1 MSAPALNRR
10 SFLQVTATASG
21 GLLLGTWLEPTFAAA
36 SPALGNDPFVPNA
49 FIRITADGSVTIIAK
64 NPEIGQGVKTSL
76 PMTIAEELDVRWED
90 VTIEQG
96 DLNPAYG
103 GQVAGGSTGTPTNWE
118 PLRRAGAAA
127 RQMLVAAAAAT
138 WSVPKADCTTS
149 DGRVHHR
156 ASNRSLGYGDLAA
169 RAATLTAPDLRTV
182 ALKPPAEYKI
192 IGKSIGSVDT
202 PKIVRG
208 EPIFGID
215 VTLPGMRHAVFQKC
229 PMFGGKVA
237 DANLDVVRAMPGVR
251 AAFIVDGGTNLSGLL
266 GGVAIV
272 ADSWWQANQAR
283 KQLKVT
289 WVRGGTETQSSTGFA
304 QQAAALMAGTPQR
317 TLRQD
322 GDVPAALAGAH
333 RTVTAEYHYPFLAH
347 ATLEPMNCTAW
358 FHDGKMEL
366 WAPSQNPGSGRQL
379 VATTLGIAPEDVTV
393 HLVRAG
399 GGFGRR
405 LANDYMVEAAWIARQ
420 VDEPVKLLWSREDDT
435 QHDFYRPAGWHKLQG
450 GVSASGE
457 LTAWHQHFVSFGEGE
472 RFVAGGS
479 MGATEFP
486 ALFVPNFRLDA
497 SVMPLDVPT
506 GFLRAP
512 GSNGLAFVAQSFI
525 DELAHAAG
533 KDPVQFRLA
542 LLGPPRMAMDGERGV
557 YDAARM
563 RAVLEAV
570 AERSGWGRAMPAG
583 RGMGVAFHFS
593 HRGYFAEVV
602 EASVAAD
609 GGVTVHKVWV
619 AGDIGPII
627 INPSNAVNQVQGSVI
642 DGLSEMFAQE
652 ITITEAQVDQ
662 QHFGDFPLLR
672 LTEAPREI
680 DVHFVRSDSPVT
692 GLGEPALPPVIPA
705 LCNAIF
711 AATGRRIRSLPLS
724 QHDLY
729 PAG

>member
-1 MSAPALNRR
+1 
-10 SFLQVTATASG
+10 
-21 GLLLGTWLEPTFAAA
+21 
-36 SPALGNDPFVPNA
+36 
-49 FIRITADGSVTIIAK
+49 
-64 NPEIGQGVKTSL
+64 
-76 PMTIAEELDVRWED
+76 
-90 VTIEQG
+90 
-96 DLNPAYG
+96 
-103 GQVAGGSTGTPTNWE
+103 
-118 PLRRAGAAA
+118 
-127 RQMLVAAAAAT
+127 
-138 WSVPKADCTTS
+138 
-149 DGRVHHR
+149 
-156 ASNRSLGYGDLAA
+156 
-169 RAATLTAPDLRTV
+169 
-182 ALKPPAEYKI
+182 
-192 IGKSIGSVDT
+192 
-202 PKIVRG
+202 
-208 EPIFGID
+208 
-215 VTLPGMRHAVFQKC
+215 
-229 PMFGGKVA
+229 
-237 DANLDVVRAMPGVR
+237 
-251 AAFIVDGGTNLSGLL
+251 
-266 GGVAIV
+266 
-272 ADSWWQANQAR
+272 
-283 KQLKVT
+283 
-289 WVRGGTETQSSTGFA
+289 
-304 QQAAALMAGTPQR
+304 
-317 TLRQD
+317 
-322 GDVPAALAGAH
+322 
-333 RTVTAEYHYPFLAH
+333 
-347 ATLEPMNCTAW
+347 MNCTAW

-680 DVHFVRSDSPVT
+680 DVHFVKSDAPVT
-692 GLGEPALPPVIPA
+692 GIGEPALPPVIPA

-724 QHDLY
+724 QHDFY

>member
-1 MSAPALNRR
+1 
-10 SFLQVTATASG
+10 
-21 GLLLGTWLEPTFAAA
+21 
-36 SPALGNDPFVPNA
+36 
-49 FIRITADGSVTIIAK
+49 
-64 NPEIGQGVKTSL
+64 
-76 PMTIAEELDVRWED
+76 
-90 VTIEQG
+90 
-96 DLNPAYG
+96 
-103 GQVAGGSTGTPTNWE
+103 
-118 PLRRAGAAA
+118 
-127 RQMLVAAAAAT
+127 MLVAAAAAT
-138 WSVPKADCTTS
+138 WSVPEADCTTS

-156 ASNRSLGYGDLAA
+156 ASNRSLGYGELAA

-182 ALKPPAEYKI
+182 ALKPAAEYKI

-379 VATTLGIAPEDVTV
+379 VATTLGIAPEDVIV

-420 VDEPVKLLWSREDDT
+420 VGEPVKLLWSREDDT

-457 LTAWHQHFVSFGEGE
+457 LTVWHQHFVSFGAGE

-486 ALFVPNFRLDA
+486 ALFVPNFQLDA
-497 SVMPLDVPT
+497 STMPLEVPT

-542 LLGPPRMAMDGERGV
+542 LLGPPRMAMDGERSV

-602 EASVAAD
+602 EASIAAD

-680 DVHFVRSDSPVT
+680 DVHFVKSDAPVT
-692 GLGEPALPPVIPA
+692 GIGEPALPPVIPA

>member
-1 MSAPALNRR
+1 MLDRR
-10 SFLQVTATASG
+10 GFLQVTTAAGG
-21 GLLLGTWLEPTFAAA
+21 GLLLGAWLEPALA
-36 SPALGNDPFVPNA
+36 SAPPTLGNDPFTPNA
-49 FIRITADGSVTIIAK
+49 FIRIAGDGTVTIIAK

-90 VTIEQG
+90 VRIEQG

-118 PLRRAGAAA
+118 PLRRAGAAG

-138 WSVPKADCTTS
+138 WGVAESECTTR
-149 DGRVHHR
+149 DGRVHHA
-156 ASNRSLGYGDLAA
+156 ASNRSFGYGDLAA

-182 ALKPPAEYKI
+182 ALKPPEEYRI

-215 VTLPGMRHAVFQKC
+215 VTLPGMRHAVFEKC
-229 PMFGGKVA
+229 PVFGGTVA
-237 DANLDVVRAMPGVR
+237 SANLDAIRAMPGVR
-251 AAFIVDGGTNLSGLL
+251 TAFVVEGGTNLSGLL

-272 ADSWWQANQAR
+272 ADSWWQAEQAR

-289 WVRGGTETQSSTGFA
+289 WLRGGTELQSSVAFA

-322 GDVPAALAGAH
+322 GDVATALAGAH
-333 RTVTAEYHYPFLAH
+333 RTVTADYHYPFLAH

-366 WAPSQNPGSGRQL
+366 WAPTQNPGSGRQL
-379 VATTLGIAPEDVTV
+379 VATTLGIAPDDVIV

-420 VDEPVKLLWSREDDT
+420 VGAPVKLLWSREDDT
-435 QHDFYRPAGWHKLQG
+435 RHDFYRPAGWHRLTG
-450 GVSASGE
+450 AVSATGDI
-457 LTAWHQHFVSFGEGE
+457 TAWHQHFISFGEGE
-472 RFVAGGS
+472 RFGQGAS
-479 MGATEFP
+479 IGATEFP
-486 ALFVPNFRLDA
+486 ALFVPNFKLDA
-497 SVMPLDVPT
+497 SVMPSGVPT

-512 GSNGLAFVAQSFI
+512 GSNGLAFVSQSFI

-533 KDPVQFRLA
+533 RDPVAMRLA

-557 YDAARM
+557 YDGGRM

-570 AERSGWGRAMPAG
+570 AQRSGWGRAMPAG

-602 EASVAAD
+602 DASVAAD

-627 INPSNAVNQVQGSVI
+627 INPSNAVNQVEGSVI

-652 ITITEAQVDQ
+652 ITITNGQVDQ

-672 LTEAPREI
+672 LIESPREI
-680 DVHFVRSDSPVT
+680 DVHFVKSDSPVT

-711 AATGRRIRSLPLS
+711 AATGRRIRTLPLS
-724 QHDLY
+724 QHDLFA
-729 PAG
+729 AG

>member
-10 SFLQVTATASG
+10 GFLQVTAAAGG
-21 GLLLGTWLEPTFAAA
+21 GLLLGTWLEPALA
-36 SPALGNDPFVPNA
+36 SPPPTLGNDPFVPNA
-49 FIRITADGSVTIIAK
+49 FIRITADGTVTIIAK

-90 VTIEQG
+90 VRIEQG

-138 WSVPKADCTTS
+138 WSVPDAECTTS

-156 ASNRSLGYGDLAA
+156 ASNRSLGYGELAA

-182 ALKPPAEYKI
+182 ALKPAAEYKI
-192 IGKSIGSVDT
+192 IGTSVGSVDT

-229 PMFGGKVA
+229 PVFGGTVA
-237 DANLDVVRAMPGVR
+237 EANLDAIRAMPGVR
-251 AAFIVDGGTNLSGLL
+251 DAFVVDGGTNLSGLL

-272 ADSWWQANQAR
+272 ADSWWQAQQAR

-289 WVRGGTETQSSTGFA
+289 WVRGGTELQSSAGFA
-304 QQAAALMAGTPQR
+304 QQASALMAGTPQR

-322 GDVPAALAGAH
+322 GDVSAALAGAH

-379 VATTLGIAPEDVTV
+379 VATTLGIAPEDVIV

-405 LANDYMVEAAWIARQ
+405 LANDYMVEAAWIARH
-420 VDEPVKLLWSREDDT
+420 VGEPVKLLWSREDDT
-435 QHDFYRPAGWHKLQG
+435 QHDFYRPAGWHKLHG
-450 GVSASGE
+450 AVSATGA
-457 LTAWHQHFVSFGEGE
+457 LTAWHQHFISFGEGE
-472 RFVAGGS
+472 RFAQGAS
-479 MGATEFP
+479 MAATEFP

-497 SVMPLDVPT
+497 SVIPLGVPT

-512 GSNGLAFVAQSFI
+512 GSNGLAFVSQCFI

-533 KDPVQFRLA
+533 QDPVQFRLA
-542 LLGPPRMAMDGERGV
+542 LLGPPRMAMDGERAV
-557 YDAARM
+557 YDGGRM

-570 AERSGWGRAMPAG
+570 AQRSGWGRAMPAG

-609 GGVTVHKVWV
+609 GSVTVHKVWV
-619 AGDIGPII
+619 VGDIGPII
-627 INPSNAVNQVQGSVI
+627 INPSNAVNQVEGSVI

-652 ITITEAQVDQ
+652 ITITNGQVDQ

-672 LTEAPREI
+672 ITESPREI
-680 DVHFVRSDSPVT
+680 DVHFVRSDAPVT

-711 AATGRRIRSLPLS
+711 AATGRRIRTLPLS

>member
-1 MSAPALNRR
+1 MLDRR
-10 SFLQVTATASG
+10 GFLQVTAAAGG
-21 GLLLGTWLEPTFAAA
+21 GLLLGAWLEPALA
-36 SPALGNDPFVPNA
+36 SAPPMLGDDPFTPNA
-49 FIRITADGSVTIIAK
+49 FIRIAGDGTVTIIAK

-118 PLRRAGAAA
+118 PLRRAGAAG

-138 WSVPKADCTTS
+138 WGVAESECTTR
-149 DGRVHHR
+149 DGRVHHA
-156 ASNRSLGYGDLAA
+156 ASNRSRGYGELAA

-182 ALKPPAEYKI
+182 ALKPAAEYKI
-192 IGKSIGSVDT
+192 IGQSIGSVDT

-215 VTLPGMRHAVFQKC
+215 VTLPGMRHAVFEKC
-229 PMFGGKVA
+229 PVFGGKVA
-237 DANLDVVRAMPGVR
+237 GANLDAIRAMPGVR
-251 AAFIVDGGTNLSGLL
+251 AAFVVDGGANLSGLL

-272 ADSWWQANQAR
+272 ADSWWQAQQAR

-289 WVRGGTETQSSTGFA
+289 WVRGGTELQSSAGFA
-304 QQAAALMAGTPQR
+304 QQASALMAGTPQR
-317 TLRQD
+317 TLRHD
-322 GDVPAALAGAH
+322 GDVSAALAGAH
-333 RTVTAEYHYPFLAH
+333 HTLTAEYHYPFLAH

-379 VATTLGIAPEDVTV
+379 VATTLSIAPEDVIV

-420 VDEPVKLLWSREDDT
+420 VGEPVKLLWSREDDT
-435 QHDFYRPAGWHKLQG
+435 RHDFYRPAGWHRLTG
-450 GVSASGE
+450 AVSAAGDI
-457 LTAWHQHFVSFGEGE
+457 TAWHQHFISFGEGE

-479 MGATEFP
+479 MSATEFP

-497 SVMPLDVPT
+497 SVMPSGVPT

-512 GSNGLAFVAQSFI
+512 GSNGLAFVSQSFI

-533 KDPVQFRLA
+533 RDPLQVRLA
-542 LLGPPRMAMDGERGV
+542 LLGPPRVAMDGARAV
-557 YDAARM
+557 YDAGRM

-570 AERSGWGRAMPAG
+570 AQRSGWGRAMPAG

-602 EASVAAD
+602 EASVAVD
-609 GGVTVHKVWV
+609 GAVTVHKVWV
-619 AGDIGPII
+619 VGDIGPII
-627 INPSNAVNQVQGSVI
+627 INPSNAVNQVEGSVI

-652 ITITEAQVDQ
+652 VTVTNGQVDQ

-680 DVHFVRSDSPVT
+680 DVHFVKSDSPVT

-724 QHDLY
+724 QHDLF
-729 PAG
+729 PAS

>member
-10 SFLQVTATASG
+10 GFLQVTAAAGG
-21 GLLLGTWLEPTFAAA
+21 GLLLGTWLEPALA
-36 SPALGNDPFVPNA
+36 SRPPTLGNDPFVPNA
-49 FIRITADGSVTIIAK
+49 FIRITADGTVTIIAK

-90 VTIEQG
+90 VRIEQG

-138 WSVPKADCTTS
+138 WSVPDAECTTS

-156 ASNRSLGYGDLAA
+156 ASNRSLSYGELAA

-182 ALKPPAEYKI
+182 ALKPAAEYKI
-192 IGKSIGSVDT
+192 IGTSVGSVDT

-229 PMFGGKVA
+229 PVFGGTVA
-237 DANLDVVRAMPGVR
+237 EANLDAIRAMPGVR
-251 AAFIVDGGTNLSGLL
+251 ATFVVDGGTNLSGLL

-272 ADSWWQANQAR
+272 ADTWWQAQQAR

-289 WVRGGTETQSSTGFA
+289 WVRGGTELQGSTGFA
-304 QQAAALMAGTPQR
+304 QQASTLMAGTPQR

-322 GDVPAALAGAH
+322 GDVSAALAGAH

-379 VATTLGIAPEDVTV
+379 VATTLGIAPEDVIV

-405 LANDYMVEAAWIARQ
+405 LANDYMVEAAWIARH
-420 VDEPVKLLWSREDDT
+420 VGEPVKLLWSREDDT
-435 QHDFYRPAGWHKLQG
+435 QHDFYRPAGWHKLHG
-450 GVSASGE
+450 AVSPTGA
-457 LTAWHQHFVSFGEGE
+457 LTAWHQHFISFGEGE
-472 RFVAGGS
+472 RFAQGAS
-479 MGATEFP
+479 MAATEFP

-497 SVMPLDVPT
+497 SVIPLGVPT

-512 GSNGLAFVAQSFI
+512 GSNGLAFVSQCFI

-533 KDPVQFRLA
+533 QDPVQFRLA
-542 LLGPPRMAMDGERGV
+542 LLGPPRMAMDGERAV
-557 YDAARM
+557 YDGGRM

-570 AERSGWGRAMPAG
+570 AQRSGWGRAMPAG

-609 GGVTVHKVWV
+609 GSVTVHKVWV
-619 AGDIGPII
+619 VGDIGPII
-627 INPSNAVNQVQGSVI
+627 INPSNAVNQVEGSVI

-652 ITITEAQVDQ
+652 ITITNGQVDQ

-672 LTEAPREI
+672 LTESPREI
-680 DVHFVRSDSPVT
+680 DVHFVRSDAPVT

>member
-1 MSAPALNRR
+1 
-10 SFLQVTATASG
+10 
-21 GLLLGTWLEPTFAAA
+21 
-36 SPALGNDPFVPNA
+36 
-49 FIRITADGSVTIIAK
+49 
-64 NPEIGQGVKTSL
+64 
-76 PMTIAEELDVRWED
+76 MTIAEELDVRWED
-90 VTIEQG
+90 VQIEQG

-118 PLRRAGAAA
+118 PLRRAGAAG
-127 RQMLVAAAAAT
+127 RQMLVAAAAAA
-138 WSVPKADCTTS
+138 WGVAESECTTR
-149 DGRVHHR
+149 DGRVHHA

-182 ALKPPAEYKI
+182 ALKPPAEYRI
-192 IGKSIGSVDT
+192 IGKPIGSVDT

-215 VTLPGMRHAVFQKC
+215 VTLLGMRYAVFQKC
-229 PMFGGKVA
+229 PVFGGTVGS
-237 DANLDVVRAMPGVR
+237 ANLDAIRAMPGVR
-251 AAFIVDGGTNLSGLL
+251 TAFVIEGGTNLSGLL

-272 ADSWWQANQAR
+272 ADSWWHAQQAR
-283 KQLKVT
+283 KQLDVT
-289 WVRGGTETQSSTGFA
+289 WVRGGTELQSSAAFA

-322 GDVPAALAGAH
+322 GDVPTALAGAH
-333 RTVTAEYHYPFLAH
+333 RTVTADYHYPFLAH

-366 WAPSQNPGSGRQL
+366 WAPTQNPGSGRQL
-379 VATTLGIAPEDVTV
+379 VATTLGIAPDDVIV

-420 VDEPVKLLWSREDDT
+420 VGEPVKLLWSREDDT
-435 QHDFYRPAGWHKLQG
+435 RHDFYRPAGWHRLTG
-450 GVSASGE
+450 AVSAAGE
-457 LTAWHQHFVSFGEGE
+457 VTAWHQHFISFGEGE

-479 MGATEFP
+479 MSATEFP

-497 SVMPLDVPT
+497 SVMPSGVPT

-512 GSNGLAFVAQSFI
+512 GSNGLAFVSQSFI

-533 KDPVQFRLA
+533 RDPVQMRLA
-542 LLGPPRMAMDGERGV
+542 LLGPPRLVMDGERAV
-557 YDAARM
+557 YDGGRM

-570 AERSGWGRAMPAG
+570 AQRAGWGRAMPAG

-619 AGDIGPII
+619 VGDIGPII
-627 INPSNAVNQVQGSVI
+627 INPSNAVNQVEGSVI

-652 ITITEAQVDQ
+652 ITITNGQVDQ

-680 DVHFVRSDSPVT
+680 DVHFVKSDSPVT

-724 QHDLY
+724 NHDLF
-729 PAG
+729 PAS

>member
-1 MSAPALNRR
+1 
-10 SFLQVTATASG
+10 
-21 GLLLGTWLEPTFAAA
+21 
-36 SPALGNDPFVPNA
+36 
-49 FIRITADGSVTIIAK
+49 
-64 NPEIGQGVKTSL
+64 
-76 PMTIAEELDVRWED
+76 
-90 VTIEQG
+90 
-96 DLNPAYG
+96 
-103 GQVAGGSTGTPTNWE
+103 
-118 PLRRAGAAA
+118 
-127 RQMLVAAAAAT
+127 MLVAAAAAT

-680 DVHFVRSDSPVT
+680 DVHFVKSDAPVT
-692 GLGEPALPPVIPA
+692 GIGEPALPPVIPA

-724 QHDLY
+724 QHDFY

>member
-680 DVHFVRSDSPVT
+680 DVHFVKSDAPVT
-692 GLGEPALPPVIPA
+692 GIGEPALPPVIPA

-724 QHDLY
+724 QHDFY